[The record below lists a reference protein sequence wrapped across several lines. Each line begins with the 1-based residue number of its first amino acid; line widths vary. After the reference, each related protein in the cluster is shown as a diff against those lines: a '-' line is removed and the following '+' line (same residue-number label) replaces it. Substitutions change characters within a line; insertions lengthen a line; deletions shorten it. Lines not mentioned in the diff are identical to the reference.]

1 MKEPKSWK
9 KIYRHYQEQIN
20 YVLFG
25 CITTIVSVGS
35 FHYFTAAM
43 KMDPLIANVIS
54 WILAVLTAYITNR
67 IWVFHSNNHGFI
79 ACLKE
84 LLEFCA
90 GRLLTLGM
98 EEVIIYF
105 FITKL
110 RLNSMIIKLTS
121 QIIVVL
127 VNYVLSKMIIFRE

>member
-43 KMDPLIANVIS
+43 KMDPLIANGIS

-67 IWVFHSNNHGFI
+67 IWVFRSQNHGI
-79 ACLKE
+79 AACAVE
-84 LLEFCA
+84 LLEFCG
-90 GRLLTLGM
+90 GRLLTLGI
-98 EEVIIYF
+98 EEGMIYI
-105 FITKL
+105 FITQMG
-110 RLNSMIIKLTS
+110 LNSLMIKLAA

-127 VNYVLSKMIIFRE
+127 LNYIFSKLIIFR